1 MLGPLG
7 SDATDGVPNLSP
19 AGPVVSGG
27 LRRQLAEAL
36 RRPSKEIGETKC
48 GK

>member
-1 MLGPLG
+1 MLGALRR
-7 SDATDGVPNLSP
+7 DATDGIPNLSP
-19 AGPVVSGG
+19 AGSVVSGG